1 MSQMRD
7 KFSEKMLFV
16 FWVLIASS
24 LSSMS
29 YALTIEDAW
38 QAAKQYDP
46 EYLRS
51 QLDEKISETTIRSS
65 KSALLPSARITA
77 ATAWNENSDS
87 SNSYDIAL
95 GQIIWDSSKWSE
107 LDSSQASLLASQL
120 KIKQSHNELA
130 GRLISAYLA
139 LAQSQGKLRLAQ
151 QKFDEG
157 RKMLRIVELRYKAG
171 KIRSVDLEDM
181 RSNHLDEEADILAS
195 RLQVQ
200 DKKVCLI
207 KLINMEP
214 TQVNEIKTNNLSQPK
229 LIVNSKQEWLELAGN
244 YSPDLLVAK
253 QNIRIAELE
262 TEKAKTGYYP
272 TITASVKYS
281 DNTHSDGVL
290 NANLDLSLPL
300 DLNSSIGSSVELA
313 KLKVLRAK
321 QDVRAVEIEIKNTI
335 SNRFN
340 QLSLNWQLVEM
351 AEKQV
356 ASKELVLKS
365 KQAIYKA
372 GMTEASDII
381 EAHNRLFVSKSSLQ
395 SLLYQY
401 WEDRISLLESVGRLD
416 DETITLISQALQ
428 S

>member
-1 MSQMRD
+1 MRD

-16 FWVLIASS
+16 FWALIASS

-38 QAAKQYDP
+38 QATKQYDP

-65 KSALLPSARITA
+65 KSALLPSAGITA

-87 SNSYDIAL
+87 RNSYGITL
-95 GQIIWDSSKWSE
+95 KQIIWDSSKWSE

-130 GRLISAYLA
+130 GRLISAYLD
-139 LAQSQGKLRLAQ
+139 LAQSQGELRLAQ

-157 RKMLRIVELRYKAG
+157 TKMLRIVELRYKAG

-181 RSNHLDEEADILAS
+181 RSNHLDEEANILAS
-195 RLQVQ
+195 RLQVE
-200 DKKVCLI
+200 DKKVRLI

-214 TQVNEIKTNNLSQPK
+214 IQVNEIKTNNLSQPK
-229 LIVNSKQEWLELAGN
+229 LIVNSKQEWLKLASN
-244 YSPDLLVAK
+244 YSPDLLMAK

-272 TITASVKYS
+272 TITASVGYS

-290 NANLDLSLPL
+290 DANLDLSLPL
-300 DLNSSIGSSVELA
+300 DLNGSIGSSVERA

-321 QDVRAVEIEIKNTI
+321 QDVRAVDIEIKSTI

-340 QLSLNWQLVEM
+340 QLSLNWQRVEM

-372 GMTEASDII
+372 GMVEASDII
-381 EAHNRLFVSKSSLQ
+381 EAHNSLFVSKSSLQ

-401 WEDRISLLESVGRLD
+401 WKDRISLLKSVGRLD

>member
-7 KFSEKMLFV
+7 KFSGMMLFV
-16 FWVLIASS
+16 FWALIASG

-38 QAAKQYDP
+38 QATKQHDP
-46 EYLRS
+46 VYLRS

-77 ATAWNENSDS
+77 AMAWNENSDS
-87 SNSYDIAL
+87 GNSYGIAL
-95 GQIIWDSSKWSE
+95 EQIIWDSSKWSE

-130 GRLISAYLA
+130 GRLISAYLD
-139 LAQSQGKLRLAQ
+139 LAQSQGELRLAQ

-157 RKMLRIVELRYKAG
+157 TKMLRIVELRYKAG

-181 RSNHLDEEADILAS
+181 RSNHLDEEANILAS
-195 RLQVQ
+195 RLQVE
-200 DKKVCLI
+200 DKKVRLI

-229 LIVNSKQEWLELAGN
+229 LIVNSKQEWLKLASN
-244 YSPDLLVAK
+244 YSPDLLMAK

-272 TITASVKYS
+272 TITASVEYS

-290 NANLDLSLPL
+290 DANLELSFPL
-300 DLNSSIGSSVELA
+300 DLNGSIGSSVERA

-321 QDVRAVEIEIKNTI
+321 QDVRAVEIKIKSTI

-340 QLSLNWQLVEM
+340 QLSLNWQRVEM

-372 GMTEASDII
+372 GMAEASDII
-381 EAHNRLFVSKSSLQ
+381 EAHNSLFVSKSSLQ

-401 WEDRISLLESVGRLD
+401 WKDRISLIKSVGRLD

>member
-1 MSQMRD
+1 MRD

-16 FWVLIASS
+16 FWALIASG

-38 QAAKQYDP
+38 QATKQYDP

-77 ATAWNENSDS
+77 TTAWNENST
-87 SNSYDIAL
+87 YGIAL
-95 GQIIWDSSKWSE
+95 EQIIWDSSKWSE

-130 GRLISAYLA
+130 GRLISAYLD
-139 LAQSQGKLRLAQ
+139 LAQSQGELRLAQ

-181 RSNHLDEEADILAS
+181 RSNHLDEEANILAN
-195 RLQVQ
+195 RLQVE
-200 DKKVCLI
+200 DKKVRLI
-207 KLINMEP
+207 KLISIEP

-229 LIVNSKQEWLELAGN
+229 LIVNSKQEWLKLASN
-244 YSPDLLVAK
+244 YSPDLLMAK
-253 QNIRIAELE
+253 QNIRISELE
-262 TEKAKTGYYP
+262 TGKAKTGYYP
-272 TITASVKYS
+272 TITASVGYS
-281 DNTHSDGVL
+281 DNTRSDNTRSDSGL
-290 NANLDLSLPL
+290 NASLNLSLPL
-300 DLNSSIGSSVELA
+300 DLNSSIGSSVERA
-313 KLKVLRAK
+313 KLEVLRAK
-321 QDVRAVEIEIKNTI
+321 QDVRAVEIEIKSTI

-340 QLSLNWQLVEM
+340 QLSLNWQRVEM

-372 GMTEASDII
+372 GMAEASDII
-381 EAHNRLFVSKSSLQ
+381 EAHNSLFVSKSSLQ

-401 WEDRISLLESVGRLD
+401 WRDRISLLKSVGRLD